1 MEGFNMKIRYDE
13 LKVNDVV
20 MFHSANVRIIKV
32 TEQPAPANEYYPNEK
47 TIGFD
52 IEPADE
58 EAEKILGKFYS
69 RGSYG
74 GVGCLELE
82 LVKRDSQ

>member
-1 MEGFNMKIRYDE
+1 MIIRYDE

-20 MFHSANVRIIKV
+20 MFHGANVRITKITV
-32 TEQPAPANEYYPNEK
+32 LPAPANEYYPNEK

-69 RGSYG
+69 HGSYG

-82 LVKRDSQ
+82 KAIDWSDEE

>member
-1 MEGFNMKIRYDE
+1 MMKIRYDE

-20 MFHSANVRIIKV
+20 VFHGANVRIIKV
-32 TEQPAPANEYYPNEK
+32 TETPAPANEYYPNEK
-47 TIGFD
+47 TIAFD

-69 RGSYG
+69 HGSYA

>member
-1 MEGFNMKIRYDE
+1 MIIRYDE

-20 MFHSANVRIIKV
+20 MFHGANVRIIKV
-32 TEQPAPANEYYPNEK
+32 IEQPAPANEYYPNEK

-69 RGSYG
+69 HGSYG
-74 GVGCLELE
+74 GVGCLTIK
-82 LVKRDSQ
+82 LVERK

>member
-1 MEGFNMKIRYDE
+1 MIIRYDE

-20 MFHSANVRIIKV
+20 VFHGANVRITKITV
-32 TEQPAPANEYYPNEK
+32 LPAPANEYYQNEK

-69 RGSYG
+69 HGSYG

>member
-1 MEGFNMKIRYDE
+1 MTIRYDE
-13 LKVNDVV
+13 LKVNDIVL
-20 MFHSANVRIIKV
+20 FNGANVRITKII
-32 TEQPAPANEYYPNEK
+32 ECPAPANEYYPNEK

-69 RGSYG
+69 HGSYG
-74 GVGCLELE
+74 GVGCLKIE
-82 LVKRDSQ
+82 LVKRDL